1 MKPINLNNIEEK
13 TPGGDYKRLAPGAYA
28 CVVTKVEDKPG
39 GEYLSVELDIVAGEF
54 EGYFSDAF
62 YADKPFTHRTVLSY
76 KDSNLGYFKHN
87 LRAFTESNTG
97 FDAEAAIMG
106 GQEQMLVGKVVG
118 CMFREE
124 EYYDKKSGE
133 FKLGSPRPSTI
144 IPTSAV
150 ETASAPK
157 PKMLSDDEKR
167 SAMKRAGESNRTI
180 AEYEDNGWQK
190 PDEGA
195 AGHPAPDSY
204 DGPVPF

>member
-13 TPGGDYKRLAPGAYA
+13 TIGGEFKRLAPGAYA
-28 CVVTKVEDKPG
+28 CIVTKVEDNPS

-62 YADKPFTHRTVLSY
+62 YADKPYTHRTVLSY
-76 KDSNLGYFKHN
+76 KDANLGYLKHN

-118 CMFREE
+118 CTFREE

-133 FKLGSPRPSTI
+133 FKLGSPRPSTL
-144 IPTSAV
+144 IPTSAI
-150 ETASAPK
+150 ETANAPK
-157 PKMLSDDEKR
+157 PRMLNDSAKYN
-167 SAMKRAGESNRTI
+167 AMKRAGEAEGTI
-180 AEYEDNGWQK
+180 SAYEENGWKK
-190 PDEGA
+190 PSSTA
-195 AGHPAPDSY
+195 AAVADVY
-204 DGPVPF
+204 DGAVPFM